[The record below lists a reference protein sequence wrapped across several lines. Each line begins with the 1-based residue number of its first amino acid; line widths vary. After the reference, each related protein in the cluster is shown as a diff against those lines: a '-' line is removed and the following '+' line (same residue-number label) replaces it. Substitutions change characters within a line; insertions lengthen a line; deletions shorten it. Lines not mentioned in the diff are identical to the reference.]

1 MKKNFFKKLSFVLA
15 LAMVLSVLTNVGPVF
30 AAAGPTLT
38 ASHKYLHLD
47 REDMPNEYNFNIKN
61 KKSGWK
67 YEWTSA
73 DEDVVTINEKNGIVT
88 ATGAGTTTIYCAITD
103 KDGNEIA
110 VLDAKVTVRDNIKE
124 LTITNTPDG
133 ALNVGEEWDF
143 NRSYVTY
150 ANRTKGSAAITRWT
164 VDDEDNASITDK
176 GVFVATKAGEYTIE
190 ARAFQSKSKYETW
203 KDTKDEE
210 LVTSNVASFTVKVVA
225 GMETPEQI
233 DLRTVKVPFTSEV
246 EDADKN
252 LTLYVMIGSTKVKVA
267 TVKAVTLANDKK
279 SANIELYTDFTPEAT
294 YVIEH
299 PEMEAVQFIAAKTG
313 ADQVDSITLNT
324 ATATVK
330 GWTDIS
336 YTLRDKNGVDI
347 TASVPADRVTVTATT
362 SKGIFAN
369 KRLYFF
375 NVGDTAEVT
384 VKYNAYKWENGVDVG
399 ARSASGTVMA
409 VEAAATNITGA
420 SAWTI
425 VPMSTKAPD
434 FANVKQILSVSDKGK
449 RLFVELNKLVGTES
463 FKISSAD
470 AIEEANFK
478 YTTSDKSVLI
488 IDNKGNLYP
497 VKEGDVTI
505 VVSYKDQVVAAIPVR
520 VNAKREAVM
529 IEPSTTAIL
538 LSNAN
543 VGDYKDVTFKAYDNF
558 GEELEVKLEG
568 FKKLAGSPESNIV
581 TTVEGRPA
589 YRFKGQ
595 GAAVGTYNYQVKV
608 NGLFTYIT
616 VNVSAPATGGVE
628 PSYVAEVT
636 PGEVDLKT
644 DGLADTNVTIKL
656 YSYAGVVK
664 QSAIAVTGEV
674 FKVIVKDPKGNDTV
688 LTTNNYTLVDV
699 VSGGAITKKP
709 VGTYTVTV
717 QKEYDVD
724 GTSYYYDVY
733 VTTFTVKD
741 TTEAPTVEVKTLQ
754 SDEKNLLQA
763 IKDCFTFKLDNTEI
777 NEYVT
782 NPKYIG
788 DADGTDVY
796 VVSVDYEQRVG
807 KATLKHTIP
816 VGLTITKKA
825 AKTN

>member
-164 VDDEDNASITDK
+164 VDDEENATINDK

-190 ARAFQSKSKYETW
+190 ARSFQSKAKYETW

-252 LTLYVMIGSTKVKVA
+252 LTLFYVMIGSTKVKVA
-267 TVKAVTLANDKK
+267 TVKAVTLADDKK

-330 GWTDIS
+330 EWTDIS

-425 VPMSTKAPD
+425 VPKTAAPD
-434 FANVKQILSVSDKGK
+434 FANVKQILSVSDINANGK

-463 FKISSAD
+463 SKISSA
-470 AIEEANFK
+470 AEEANFK

-488 IDNKGNLYP
+488 IDNQGNLYP

-538 LSNAN
+538 LSNAK
-543 VGDYKDVTFKAYDNF
+543 VDDYKDVTFKAYDNL
-558 GEELEVKLEG
+558 GEELPVVLEG
-568 FKKLAGSPESNIV
+568 VEKLAGSPGSDIV
-581 TTVEGRPA
+581 TIVTGPA
-589 YRFKGQ
+589 YRFSGE
-595 GAAVGTYNYQVKV
+595 GAEVGTYNYQVKV

-616 VNVSAPATGGVE
+616 VNVSAPATDVE

-656 YSYAGVVK
+656 YTYAGVK
-664 QSAIAVTGEV
+664 QSAKAVSGEG
-674 FKVIVKDPKGNDTV
+674 FKVIVKDPNGNDTV

-754 SDEKNLLQA
+754 SDKANLLQA
-763 IKDCFTFKLDNTEI
+763 IKDCFTFKLGNTEI
-777 NEYVT
+777 TSAVVDPVVIG
-782 NPKYIG
+782 NP
-788 DADGTDVY
+788 DGTDVY
-796 VVSVDYEQRVG
+796 VVSVDYYQTVG
-807 KATLKHTIP
+807 NATLKHTIP

>member
-150 ANRTKGSAAITRWT
+150 ANRTKGSVAITRWT

-267 TVKAVTLANDKK
+267 TVKAVTLAADKK

-330 GWTDIS
+330 GWTVIS

-347 TASVPADRVTVTATT
+347 TASVPPERVTVTATT
-362 SKGIFAN
+362 SKGIFDNN
-369 KRLYFF
+369 KKQLYFF

-425 VPMSTKAPD
+425 VPNNADPD
-434 FANVKQILSVSDKGK
+434 FANVKQILSVSDNGK

-463 FKISSAD
+463 SKISSA
-470 AIEEANFK
+470 AKEEEANFK

-497 VKEGDVTI
+497 VKDGDVTI

-538 LSNAN
+538 DLSNAN
-543 VGDYKDVTFKAYDNF
+543 VNDYKDVTFKAYDNF
-558 GEELEVKLEG
+558 GEELEVELQE
-568 FKKLAGSPESNIV
+568 FKKLAGSPASNIV
-581 TTVEGRPA
+581 TIVTGPA
-589 YRFKGQ
+589 YRFRCR
-595 GAAVGTYNYQVKV
+595 
-608 NGLFTYIT
+608 
-616 VNVSAPATGGVE
+616 AT
-628 PSYVAEVT
+628 SKL
-636 PGEVDLKT
+636 LK
-644 DGLADTNVTIKL
+644 
-656 YSYAGVVK
+656 
-664 QSAIAVTGEV
+664 
-674 FKVIVKDPKGNDTV
+674 F
-688 LTTNNYTLVDV
+688 
-699 VSGGAITKKP
+699 
-709 VGTYTVTV
+709 
-717 QKEYDVD
+717 
-724 GTSYYYDVY
+724 
-733 VTTFTVKD
+733 
-741 TTEAPTVEVKTLQ
+741 
-754 SDEKNLLQA
+754 
-763 IKDCFTFKLDNTEI
+763 
-777 NEYVT
+777 
-782 NPKYIG
+782 
-788 DADGTDVY
+788 
-796 VVSVDYEQRVG
+796 
-807 KATLKHTIP
+807 LKF
-816 VGLTITKKA
+816 
-825 AKTN
+825 NF

>member
-164 VDDEDNASITDK
+164 VDDEENATINDK

-267 TVKAVTLANDKK
+267 TVKAVTLAADKK

-330 GWTDIS
+330 EWTDIS

-347 TASVPADRVTVTATT
+347 TASVPPERVTVTATT
-362 SKGIFAN
+362 SKGIFDNN

-409 VEAAATNITGA
+409 VEAAAINITGA

-425 VPMSTKAPD
+425 VFNNAAPD
-434 FANVKQILSVSDKGK
+434 FSNVK
-449 RLFVELNKLVGTES
+449 
-463 FKISSAD
+463 
-470 AIEEANFK
+470 
-478 YTTSDKSVLI
+478 
-488 IDNKGNLYP
+488 
-497 VKEGDVTI
+497 
-505 VVSYKDQVVAAIPVR
+505 
-520 VNAKREAVM
+520 
-529 IEPSTTAIL
+529 
-538 LSNAN
+538 
-543 VGDYKDVTFKAYDNF
+543 
-558 GEELEVKLEG
+558 
-568 FKKLAGSPESNIV
+568 
-581 TTVEGRPA
+581 
-589 YRFKGQ
+589 
-595 GAAVGTYNYQVKV
+595 
-608 NGLFTYIT
+608 
-616 VNVSAPATGGVE
+616 
-628 PSYVAEVT
+628 
-636 PGEVDLKT
+636 
-644 DGLADTNVTIKL
+644 
-656 YSYAGVVK
+656 
-664 QSAIAVTGEV
+664 
-674 FKVIVKDPKGNDTV
+674 
-688 LTTNNYTLVDV
+688 
-699 VSGGAITKKP
+699 
-709 VGTYTVTV
+709 
-717 QKEYDVD
+717 
-724 GTSYYYDVY
+724 
-733 VTTFTVKD
+733 
-741 TTEAPTVEVKTLQ
+741 
-754 SDEKNLLQA
+754 
-763 IKDCFTFKLDNTEI
+763 
-777 NEYVT
+777 
-782 NPKYIG
+782 
-788 DADGTDVY
+788 
-796 VVSVDYEQRVG
+796 
-807 KATLKHTIP
+807 
-816 VGLTITKKA
+816 
-825 AKTN
+825 

>member
-190 ARAFQSKSKYETW
+190 ARAFQSRSKYETW

-267 TVKAVTLANDKK
+267 TVKAVTLADDKK

-330 GWTDIS
+330 EWTDIS

-347 TASVPADRVTVTATT
+347 TASVPPERVTVTATT

-425 VPMSTKAPD
+425 VPMSTTAPD
-434 FANVKQILSVSDKGK
+434 FANVKQILSVSDNGK

-463 FKISSAD
+463 SKISSA
-470 AIEEANFK
+470 AEEADFK

-520 VNAKREAVM
+520 VNAKREAN
-529 IEPSTTAIL
+529 IS
-538 LSNAN
+538 S
-543 VGDYKDVTFKAYDNF
+543 
-558 GEELEVKLEG
+558 
-568 FKKLAGSPESNIV
+568 LA
-581 TTVEGRPA
+581 
-589 YRFKGQ
+589 Q
-595 GAAVGTYNYQVKV
+595 QQ
-608 NGLFTYIT
+608 
-616 VNVSAPATGGVE
+616 
-628 PSYVAEVT
+628 SYYPT
-636 PGEVDLKT
+636 LM
-644 DGLADTNVTIKL
+644 
-656 YSYAGVVK
+656 
-664 QSAIAVTGEV
+664 
-674 FKVIVKDPKGNDTV
+674 
-688 LTTNNYTLVDV
+688 LTT
-699 VSGGAITKKP
+699 I
-709 VGTYTVTV
+709 
-717 QKEYDVD
+717 
-724 GTSYYYDVY
+724 
-733 VTTFTVKD
+733 
-741 TTEAPTVEVKTLQ
+741 
-754 SDEKNLLQA
+754 
-763 IKDCFTFKLDNTEI
+763 
-777 NEYVT
+777 
-782 NPKYIG
+782 
-788 DADGTDVY
+788 
-796 VVSVDYEQRVG
+796 RM
-807 KATLKHTIP
+807 
-816 VGLTITKKA
+816 
-825 AKTN
+825 

>member
-190 ARAFQSKSKYETW
+190 ARAFQSKAKYNTW

-267 TVKAVTLANDKK
+267 TVKAVTLAADKK

-330 GWTDIS
+330 EWTDIS

-425 VPMSTKAPD
+425 VPMSTTAPD
-434 FANVKQILSVSDKGK
+434 FANVKQILSVSDKGDEGK
-449 RLFVELNKLVGTES
+449 RLFVELNTLVGTES
-463 FKISSAD
+463 SKISSA
-470 AIEEANFK
+470 AEEADFK

-520 VNAKREAVM
+520 VDAKREAVM

-543 VGDYKDVTFKAYDNF
+543 VDDYKDVTFKAYDNF
-558 GEELEVKLEG
+558 GEELPVKLES
-568 FKKLAGSPESNIV
+568 FEKLAGSPGSDIV
-581 TTVEGRPA
+581 TIVTGPA
-589 YRFKGQ
+589 YRFRGE
-595 GAAVGTYNYQVKV
+595 GAEVGTYNYQVKV

-616 VNVSAPATGGVE
+616 VNVSAPATDVE

-644 DGLADTNVTIKL
+644 DGRADTNVTIKL
-656 YSYAGVVK
+656 YTYAGVK
-664 QSAIAVTGEV
+664 QSVKAVSGQG
-674 FKVIVKDPKGNDTV
+674 FKVIVKDPNGKDTV
-688 LTTNNYTLVDV
+688 LATNNYTLVEV
-699 VSGGAITKKP
+699 VSGGAIDKKP

-717 QKEYDVD
+717 QKEEKLE

-733 VTTFTVKD
+733 TTTFTVKD

-754 SDEKNLLQA
+754 SDEANLLQA
-763 IKDCFTFKLDNTEI
+763 IKDCFTFKLGNTEI
-777 NEYVT
+777 NKYVT

-788 DADGTDVY
+788 NPDGTDVY
-796 VVSVDYEQRVG
+796 VVSVDYEQIVG
-807 KATLKHTIP
+807 SAKLTHTIP

-825 AKTN
+825 AN

>member
-267 TVKAVTLANDKK
+267 TVKAVTLAADKK

-324 ATATVK
+324 ATATVNI
-330 GWTDIS
+330 WTDIS

-347 TASVPADRVTVTATT
+347 TASVPPERVTVTATT
-362 SKGIFAN
+362 SKGIFDNN
-369 KRLYFF
+369 KKQLYFF

-425 VPMSTKAPD
+425 VPNNADPD

-463 FKISSAD
+463 SKISSAD
-470 AIEEANFK
+470 TLEEANFK

-497 VKEGDVTI
+497 VKDGDVTI

-543 VGDYKDVTFKAYDNF
+543 VDDYKDVTFKAYDNF
-558 GEELEVKLEG
+558 GEELPVKLES
-568 FKKLAGSPESNIV
+568 FEKLAGSPASNIV
-581 TTVEGRPA
+581 TIVTGPA
-589 YRFKGQ
+589 YRFRGE
-595 GAAVGTYNYQVKV
+595 GAEVGTYNYQVKV

-616 VNVSAPATGGVE
+616 VNVSAPADVE

-656 YSYAGVVK
+656 YTYAGVK
-664 QSAIAVTGEV
+664 QSVKAVSGAG

-688 LTTNNYTLVDV
+688 LATNNYTLVDV
-699 VSGGAITKKP
+699 VSGGAITKEP

-717 QKEYDVD
+717 QKEYVDVEE

-733 VTTFTVKD
+733 TTTFTVKD

-754 SDEKNLLQA
+754 SDKANLLQA

-777 NEYVT
+777 TDSVVAPE
-782 NPKYIG
+782 YIG
-788 DADGTDVY
+788 NPNGTDVY
-796 VVSVDYEQRVG
+796 VVSVKYEQRVG

-825 AKTN
+825 AN

>member
-150 ANRTKGSAAITRWT
+150 ANRTKGSVAITRWT

-190 ARAFQSKSKYETW
+190 ARAFQSKAKYETW

-267 TVKAVTLANDKK
+267 TVKAVTLAADKK

-324 ATATVK
+324 ATATVNK
-330 GWTDIS
+330 WTVIS

-347 TASVPADRVTVTATT
+347 TASVPPERVTVTATT

-425 VPMSTKAPD
+425 VPNNADPD
-434 FANVKQILSVSDKGK
+434 FANVKQILSVSDNGK

-463 FKISSAD
+463 SKISSA
-470 AIEEANFK
+470 AKEEEADFK

-497 VKEGDVTI
+497 VKDGDVTI

-529 IEPSTTAIL
+529 IEPSTTAIE

-543 VGDYKDVTFKAYDNF
+543 VGDYKDVTFKAYENF
-558 GEELEVKLEG
+558 GEELEVELQE
-568 FKKLAGSPESNIV
+568 FKKLAGSPASNIV
-581 TTVEGRPA
+581 TIVTGPA
-589 YRFKGQ
+589 YRFSGE
-595 GAAVGTYNYQVKV
+595 GAAVGTYNYKVKV

-616 VNVSAPATGGVE
+616 VNVSAPATDVE

-656 YSYAGVVK
+656 YTYAGVK
-664 QSAIAVTGEV
+664 QSVKAVSGQG

-688 LTTNNYTLVDV
+688 LETNNYTLVDV
-699 VSGGAITKKP
+699 VSGGAITKKA

-717 QKEYDVD
+717 QKEFED
-724 GTSYYYDVY
+724 TSYYYDVY
-733 VTTFTVKD
+733 TTTFTVKD

-754 SDEKNLLQA
+754 SDKKILLDA
-763 IKDCFTFKLDNTEI
+763 IKDCFTFKLGNTEI
-777 NEYVT
+777 TDSVVAPE
-782 NPKYIG
+782 YIG
-788 DADGTDVY
+788 DPNGTDVY
-796 VVSVDYEQRVG
+796 VVSVKYDQTVG
-807 KATLKHTIP
+807 SAKLTHTIP

-825 AKTN
+825 AN